1 MNKIIIK
8 LLKYISKF
16 TNSLIKYLSSS
27 IRFKTIKNIYE
38 KFMYFVKYLKI
49 FEVFKIF
56 RIFIRILAL
65 FNILFALFL
74 IFTLSDY
81 NLDVLTNIG
90 LITYTL
96 TIFSMDQEFIC
107 NYILGL
113 KSKFSW
119 VASLP

>member
-1 MNKIIIK
+1 MEKDPP
-8 LLKYISKF
+8 
-16 TNSLIKYLSSS
+16 
-27 IRFKTIKNIYE
+27 E

-65 FNILFALFL
+65 FNIIFALFL

-96 TIFSMDQEFIC
+96 TILSMDQEFIC

-113 KSKFSW
+113 KSKFRRYLRPYFIKYFNIRSQ
-119 VASLP
+119 